1 MTIPGSAAIAGNGW
15 FETDATVRSGE
26 FKVFHPERTVAL
38 PFPVSRRL
46 SGGWPVC
53 ACSVAGLPACE
64 PAGTAGLSAGQ
75 VEGERQ
81 DR

>member
-1 MTIPGSAAIAGNGW
+1 
-15 FETDATVRSGE
+15 
-26 FKVFHPERTVAL
+26 VAL